1 MNSRFSAVLA
11 LGCFSAVGAS
21 AQDQQDPQNE
31 AARQRVIEEVV
42 VTAEKRESTVSDT
55 SISITALDENAI
67 EELGIQSPDE
77 LVNFIPATTRDPYDI
92 RIRGV
97 GRNFRA
103 LGGDPGVATY
113 YNGIYSEDFG
123 IASTEN
129 ALYDVQRVEVLRGPQ
144 GTLYGRNSIGGA
156 LNYITREPTF
166 DWSGEIRA
174 QAGGLK
180 SHEGYGVVSGPI
192 LDDLLAF
199 RFVGSK
205 RRRDGSKEGLAGSPD
220 VNSINDQNAALTF
233 LFKPSDSISVK
244 TRYNDRRSLRD
255 IDRPVILDEGYGS
268 LRGMRSTNLFAY
280 GVVPVAEGAPGAQ
293 RFTDPYT
300 GTVAWGAPPRPGVDP
315 APQMPVHAFGG
326 TPHLNGAGDLDEIS
340 QQVLTNGYNNEEFD
354 HESVSFDVTWDASE
368 GVTVRYLFGYSD
380 FEYTFDFDNDISDGE
395 ISQNSLTVLE
405 DVYTYSHELQ
415 LLWDM
420 SDRLEL
426 TAGVYNFY
434 SNRLQDY
441 TITNI
446 AAQGRVT
453 NAANYGFLDAPLPL
467 FGGASIMQVAG
478 IGPAV
483 SLDEVP
489 IGTTLSGRWVGG
501 DGSGDI
507 YRHKNKSESDQ
518 YAVFAQ
524 GTYRIDERW
533 ALTAGVRW
541 AEDDKTV
548 FENRGGYVEIDFLG
562 GFAALYPFLLPSP
575 ALVVGQTNLSMTNIL
590 MGAAL
595 PTGNP
600 ANPIIPTCAY
610 TDPECETPLRLAG
623 IPLSWAGRAEDSNT
637 WGDVSWR
644 LNLDWTPDDNTLV
657 YLSGTT
663 GYRAG
668 GYGLGIADAR
678 AGEAGSI
685 TPLSYDQEHVLAFEL
700 GYKGTLLDETLQLNM
715 AVYTYDY
722 ENYQD
727 QIDAYDPIQD
737 VVRDVPTNT
746 GDARN
751 SGFEA
756 DITWLPTDALTINAN
771 YSFADTEYQDSYA
784 IAEDDNPARPVP
796 LFGNRVTD
804 LIGNN
809 LKRIPEQKATF
820 WASYEWLVVTGR
832 LIASGSLSY
841 TGAYYTSQIER
852 DLDKVPARTRV
863 DVRLTWWNTDES
875 LRVSA
880 FVDNLFDANNLR
892 GIGTGDHNNFYR
904 LTGSLLYPRYWGIDV
919 RKTFGS

>member
-1 MNSRFSAVLA
+1 MIWRNSAIFLLGGMWAV
-11 LGCFSAVGAS
+11 VAS
-21 AQDQQDPQNE
+21 AQDQQDEPT
-31 AARQRVIEEVV
+31 AGQRAIEEVV

-156 LNYITREPTF
+156 LNYITRDPTF
-166 DWSGEIRA
+166 DWSGELRA
-174 QAGGLK
+174 QVGGLK
-180 SHEGYGVVSGPI
+180 SHEAYGVVSGPVA
-192 LDDLLAF
+192 DDLVAF

-220 VNSINDQNAALTF
+220 ANSINDQNAAITF

-255 IDRPVILDEGYGS
+255 IDRPIVIDEGYGGI
-268 LRGMRSTNLFAY
+268 RGMRSTNLFAY
-280 GVVPVAEGAPGAQ
+280 GVVAVPEGTPGAH

-300 GTVAWGAPPRPGVDP
+300 GAVAWGAPPRPGVDP

-326 TPHLNGAGDLDEIS
+326 TPHLNGAGDLDEVD
-340 QQVLTNGYNNEEFD
+340 QEVLTNGYNNEEFD

-368 GVTVRYLFGYSD
+368 SVTVRYLFGYSD
-380 FEYTFDFDNDISDGE
+380 FEYTFDFDNDISDGV
-395 ISQNSLTVLE
+395 ISQGSNTVLE

-415 LLWDM
+415 LLWDVQEH
-420 SDRLEL
+420 LEL

-441 TITNI
+441 TITNT

-453 NAANYGFLDAPLPL
+453 NAASYGFLDAPLPV

-483 SLDEVP
+483 GLDEVP

-507 YRHKNKSESDQ
+507 YRHKNKSETDQ
-518 YAVFAQ
+518 YAAFAQ
-524 GTYRIDERW
+524 GTYRIDEQW

-541 AEDDKTV
+541 AEDDKAV
-548 FENRGGYVEIDFLG
+548 FENRGGYVEINFLG

-575 ALVVGQTNLSMTNIL
+575 VLVVGQTDLSMTNIL

-600 ANPIIPTCAY
+600 ASPIVPTCAF
-610 TDPECETPLRLAG
+610 TAVECETPLRLAG
-623 IPLSWAGRAEDSNT
+623 IPLSWAGRAQDSDT

-657 YLSGTT
+657 YLSATT

-678 AGEAGSI
+678 AGEPGSI
-685 TPLSYDQEHVLAFEL
+685 TPLSYDQEHVLAFEV

-715 AVYTYDY
+715 AIYTYDY

-727 QIDAYDPIQD
+727 QIDSYDPIQD

-784 IAEDDNPARPVP
+784 IAEDDNPERPVP

-804 LIGNN
+804 LLGNN

-820 WASYEWLVVTGR
+820 WASYEWSAATGR
-832 LIASGSLSY
+832 FIASGSVSY
-841 TGAYYTSQIER
+841 TGAYFTSQIER
-852 DLDKVPARTRV
+852 DLDEVPARTRV
-863 DVRLTWWNTDES
+863 DARLTWMNADES

-904 LTGSLLYPRYWGIDV
+904 LTGTLLYPRYWGIDV
-919 RKTFGS
+919 RRTFGS

>member
-1 MNSRFSAVLA
+1 MALKVAAVLLLVCPWAACA
-11 LGCFSAVGAS
+11 LAEEETETG
-21 AQDQQDPQNE
+21 
-31 AARQRVIEEVV
+31 QRTIEEVV

-55 SISITALDENAI
+55 SISITALAEDMI

-156 LNYITREPTF
+156 LNYITRDPTF
-166 DWSGEIRA
+166 DLSGEVRLQVGA
-174 QAGGLK
+174 LQ
-180 SHEGYGVVSGPI
+180 SHEGYWVVSGPMVE
-192 LDDLLAF
+192 DTLAY
-199 RFVGSK
+199 RFTGSK
-205 RRRDGSKEGLAGSPD
+205 RRRDGSKEGQFDTPD
-220 VNSINDQNAALTF
+220 VNSTNDQNAAITF
-233 LFKPSDSISVK
+233 LYQPSETLRIE
-244 TRYNDRRSLRD
+244 TRYNDRRSLRE
-255 IDRPVILDEGYGS
+255 IDRPIVINEGYGNF
-268 LRGMRSTNLFAY
+268 RGTRSTGLFAY
-280 GVVPVAEGAPGAQ
+280 GIVAVDEGTPGAQ
-293 RFTDPYT
+293 RFTDPDT
-300 GTVAWGAPPRPGVDP
+300 GIVAWGAPPRPGVDASP
-315 APQMPVHAFGG
+315 AMPVHAFGG
-326 TPHLNGAGDLDEIS
+326 TAHLMSGDGTFDSLRQEA
-340 QQVLTNGYNNEEFD
+340 LTNGYNNEEFD
-354 HESVSFDVTWDASE
+354 HESVSLDITWDANDSA
-368 GVTVRYLFGYSD
+368 TVRYLFGYSD
-380 FEYTFDFDNDISDGE
+380 FEYTFDFDNDLSDATL
-395 ISQNSLTVLE
+395 SQASLTVLE

-415 LLWDM
+415 LLWDVN
-420 SDRLEL
+420 DRLEL

-446 AAQGRVT
+446 AAQGRIT
-453 NAANYGFLDAPLPL
+453 KAANYGFLDAPIGA

-483 SLDEVP
+483 GLDEAP

-501 DGSGDI
+501 DGSGDL
-507 YRHKNKSESDQ
+507 YRHKNGSETDQ
-518 YAVFAQ
+518 YAVFTQ
-524 GTYRIDERW
+524 GTYQIDDTW

-541 AEDDKTV
+541 AEDQKSV

-575 ALVVGQTNLSMTNIL
+575 LLVVGQTDISMTNIL
-590 MGAAL
+590 MGNAL

-600 ANPIIPTCAY
+600 ANPIVPTCALS
-610 TDPECETPLRLAG
+610 DPDCATPLRLSG
-623 IPLSWAGRAEDSNT
+623 IPLSWAGRAQDASS
-637 WGDVSWR
+637 WDDVTWR

-657 YLSGTT
+657 YLSATT

-668 GYGLGIADAR
+668 GYGLGILDAR
-678 AGEAGSI
+678 VGEAGSI
-685 TPLSYDQEHVLAFEL
+685 TPLSYDKEQVLAFEL
-700 GYKGTLLDETLQLNM
+700 GYKGTLRDETLQLNM
-715 AVYTYDY
+715 AIYTYDY

-727 QIDAYDPIQD
+727 QIDSYDPIQD
-737 VVRDVPTNT
+737 IVRDIPTNT

-756 DITWLPTDALTINAN
+756 EITWLATNALTVNAN
-771 YSFADTEYQDSYA
+771 YSYTDTEYQDSYI
-784 IAEDDNPARPVP
+784 IAEDDNPLRPVP
-796 LFGNRVTD
+796 LFGNRTTD
-804 LIGNN
+804 LKGNN
-809 LKRIPEQKATF
+809 LKRIPEQKASL
-820 WASYEWLVVTGR
+820 WASYEWNTDWGRVV
-832 LIASGSLSY
+832 ASGSLSY
-841 TGAYYTSQIER
+841 TGDYYTSQIER
-852 DLDKVPARTRV
+852 QLDQVPARQRV
-863 DVRLTWWNTDES
+863 DVRLTWTNINES

-880 FVDNLFDANNLR
+880 FVDNIFDEASVR

-904 LTGSLLYPRYWGIDV
+904 LTGSLLYPRYGGVDLRW
-919 RKTFGS
+919 TFGS

>member
-1 MNSRFSAVLA
+1 MISKFSALLA
-11 LGCFSAVGAS
+11 LGCLLAVDTW
-21 AQDQQDPQNE
+21 AQDEQDE
-31 AARQRVIEEVV
+31 SGGRAIEEVV

-156 LNYITREPTF
+156 LNYITRDPTF
-166 DWSGEIRA
+166 DWTGELRV
-174 QAGGLK
+174 QLGGLG
-180 SHEGYGVVSGPI
+180 SHEGYWVASGPI
-192 LDDLLAF
+192 SEDLLGF
-199 RFVGSK
+199 RFAGSK
-205 RRRDGSKEGLAGSPD
+205 RRRDGSKEGLAGTAD
-220 VNSINDQNAALTF
+220 VNSINDQNAAITL
-233 LFKPSDSISVK
+233 LFKPSDAFSVK

-255 IDRPVILDEGYGS
+255 IDRPIVIDEGYGG
-268 LRGMRSTNLFAY
+268 LRGMRSTDLFAY
-280 GVVPVAEGAPGAQ
+280 GVVAVPEGTPGAH

-300 GTVAWGAPPRPGVDP
+300 GAVAWGAPPRPGVDAAP
-315 APQMPVHAFGG
+315 AMPAHAFGG
-326 TPHLNGAGDLDEIS
+326 TPHLNGRGDLDAVE
-340 QQVLTNGYNNEEFD
+340 QKVLTNSYNNEEFD
-354 HESVSFDVTWDASE
+354 HESVSLDMTWQASE

-380 FEYTFDFDNDISDGE
+380 FEYTFDLDNDISDGA
-395 ISQNSLTVLE
+395 ISQGSNKVLE

-415 LLWDM
+415 LLWDVGE
-420 SDRLEL
+420 SLEL

-434 SNRLQDY
+434 SNRLQDF
-441 TITNI
+441 TITNV

-453 NAANYGFLDAPLPL
+453 TAANYGFLDVPLAFL
-467 FGGASIMQVAG
+467 GGASIMQLSG

-483 SLDEVP
+483 GLDEVP
-489 IGTTLSGRWVGG
+489 IGSTLSGRWVGG
-501 DGSGDI
+501 DGSGDL
-507 YRHKNKSESDQ
+507 YRHKNRSETDQ

-524 GTYRIDERW
+524 GTYRLDEQW
-533 ALTAGVRW
+533 AVTAGIRW

-562 GFAALYPFLLPSP
+562 AFAGLYPFLLPSP
-575 ALVVGQTNLSMTNIL
+575 VLVVGQTDLSMTNIL
-590 MGAAL
+590 MGAAV

-600 ANPIIPTCAY
+600 AYPIAPTCPLNA
-610 TDPECETPLRLAG
+610 TECDAPLRLAG
-623 IPLSWAGRAEDSNT
+623 IPLSWAGRAEASDT

-657 YLSGTT
+657 YLSATT

-685 TPLSYDQEHVLAFEL
+685 APLSYDQEEVLAFEL

-727 QIDAYDPIQD
+727 QIDTYDPTQE

-771 YSFADTEYQDSYA
+771 YSYADTEYQDSFV
-784 IAEDDNPARPVP
+784 IAEDDNPLRPVP

-804 LIGNN
+804 LIGNS
-809 LKRIPEQKATF
+809 LKRIPEQKATL
-820 WASYEWLVVTGR
+820 WASYEWTQATGR
-832 LIASGSLSY
+832 LTASGSLSY
-841 TGAYYTSQIER
+841 TGDYYSSPIVR
-852 DLDKVPARTRV
+852 DLDRVPDRTRV
-863 DVRLTWWNTDES
+863 DLRLTWLNADES

-880 FVDNLFDANNLR
+880 FVDNVFDKNNLR
-892 GIGTGDHNNFYR
+892 GIGTGDHNDFYR

-919 RKTFGS
+919 RRTFGS